1 MSQSTVQEAVVLTD
15 ADGNY
20 YLLTQDLIQ
29 AGRIPPDRAAAL
41 EQALI
46 GQDISGY
53 FFDFTKINLARV
65 EQANLQAG
73 QNIVAGAFL
82 VGAAQTIAQLAAT
95 TGSITQ
101 T

>member
-1 MSQSTVQEAVVLTD
+1 MSQSTVQEAVVLKD

-20 YLLTQDLIQ
+20 YLLTQEIIQ
-29 AGRIPPDRAAAL
+29 AGRIPPDRTAAL
-41 EQALI
+41 EQALT

-53 FFDFTKINLARV
+53 FFDFNKVNLARA

-82 VGAAQTIAQLAAT
+82 VGGAQTLAQLAAN
-95 TGSITQ
+95 TGSISQ
-101 T
+101 A

>member
-1 MSQSTVQEAVVLTD
+1 MSQSTVQEAVVLKD

-20 YLLTQDLIQ
+20 YLLTQEIIQ

-41 EQALI
+41 EQVLT

-53 FFDFTKINLARV
+53 FFDFNKVNLARV

-73 QNIVAGAFL
+73 RNIVAGAFL
-82 VGAAQTIAQLAAT
+82 VGGAQTLAQLAVN